1 MEIGVRRKSMNRKKL
16 LIIIC
21 LFLLI
26 FALGFCVLTTSQ
38 ALLSIGVE
46 TDSSVE
52 ALRWTI
58 IGAMGS
64 WAGSIFGAIA
74 LIVSLFA
81 LWFPQRVKIKVSVS
95 TGFMMSQIPGID
107 KVDAYIITVK
117 NVGMK
122 PISVTNVYL
131 HFGNKKQGDIFVG
144 MLNQSSILQAFTPT
158 FPQRLDQGESF
169 DYYLL
174 RDKLNTAL
182 AHYEEK
188 IPIGTP
194 LSIRVDEVT
203 KGSQYYKTKWTLKTF
218 IGK

>member
-1 MEIGVRRKSMNRKKL
+1 
-16 LIIIC
+16 
-21 LFLLI
+21 
-26 FALGFCVLTTSQ
+26 
-38 ALLSIGVE
+38 
-46 TDSSVE
+46 
-52 ALRWTI
+52 
-58 IGAMGS
+58 
-64 WAGSIFGAIA
+64 
-74 LIVSLFA
+74 
-81 LWFPQRVKIKVSVS
+81 
-95 TGFMMSQIPGID
+95 MMSQIPEID

-122 PISVTNVYL
+122 PISITNVYL

-158 FPQRLDQGESF
+158 FPQRLDQG
-169 DYYLL
+169 DYLL
-174 RDKLNTAL
+174 RDKLNAAL

-188 IPIGTP
+188 TPIGTP

>member
-1 MEIGVRRKSMNRKKL
+1 
-16 LIIIC
+16 
-21 LFLLI
+21 
-26 FALGFCVLTTSQ
+26 
-38 ALLSIGVE
+38 
-46 TDSSVE
+46 
-52 ALRWTI
+52 
-58 IGAMGS
+58 
-64 WAGSIFGAIA
+64 
-74 LIVSLFA
+74 
-81 LWFPQRVKIKVSVS
+81 
-95 TGFMMSQIPGID
+95 MSQIPEID

-122 PISVTNVYL
+122 PISITNVYL

-174 RDKLNTAL
+174 RDKLNAAL
-182 AHYEEK
+182 AHYKEK
-188 IPIGTP
+188 TPIGTP

>member
-1 MEIGVRRKSMNRKKL
+1 
-16 LIIIC
+16 
-21 LFLLI
+21 
-26 FALGFCVLTTSQ
+26 
-38 ALLSIGVE
+38 
-46 TDSSVE
+46 
-52 ALRWTI
+52 
-58 IGAMGS
+58 
-64 WAGSIFGAIA
+64 
-74 LIVSLFA
+74 
-81 LWFPQRVKIKVSVS
+81 
-95 TGFMMSQIPGID
+95 MSQIPEID

-122 PISVTNVYL
+122 PISITNDYL

-144 MLNQSSILQAFTPT
+144 MLNQNSILQAFTPT

-174 RDKLNTAL
+174 RDKLNAAL

-188 IPIGTP
+188 TSIGTP